1 METINIDHLSSSID
15 KEQYV
20 ENCIQENG
28 LDIQFEYSSDFRNAK
43 ILRDFIEII
52 LVKFKVSP
60 KYIARFIL
68 ATDEMNNNAIEY
80 WSLSHENNYLRV
92 NIAREWKNLSIVIE
106 VEDSWNWKSAKT
118 AEQMEEYRDERAH
131 EDFRNH
137 TSIRG
142 RGLFLIIIKIVD
154 ELYFKNTQNGWLI
167 VGFKKDLLSI

>member
-1 METINIDHLSSSID
+1 LGN
-15 KEQYV
+15 
-20 ENCIQENG
+20 
-28 LDIQFEYSSDFRNAK
+28 
-43 ILRDFIEII
+43 
-52 LVKFKVSP
+52 FKVSP

-92 NIAREWKNLSIVIE
+92 NIVREWKNLSVVIE

-118 AEQMEEYRDERAH
+118 AEQMEEYRNERAH
-131 EDFRNH
+131 EDFKHH

-154 ELYFKNTQNGWLI
+154 ELYFRNTNNWGLI